1 MTKKI
6 VLASNNPG
14 KVREINQMLAGLHLS
29 VVPQSDFEV
38 TEIEE
43 TGLTFVENAI
53 LKARNAARFTQLAAI
68 ADDSGLEVDA
78 LHGVPGIYS
87 ARYAGPGADDKAN
100 LLKLL
105 EDIKNVPDEKR
116 GARFQCVLVYLRH
129 ELDPTPIICQGTW
142 EGRLLRAPVGDNGLG
157 YDPIFFVPTHNCS
170 SAQLPPEV
178 KNALSHRG
186 QALRTLVNLLG
197 HAHL

>member
-1 MTKKI
+1 MSRKI

-14 KVREINQMLAGLHLS
+14 KVREINQMLVGLPLS

-53 LKARNAARFTQLAAI
+53 LKARNAARFTGLAAI

-78 LHGVPGIYS
+78 LHGSPGIRS
-87 ARYAGPGADDKAN
+87 ARYAGPGAGDKAN

-105 EDIKNVPDEKR
+105 DDLKDVSDEKR
-116 GARFQCVLVYLRH
+116 TARFQCVMVYLRH
-129 ELDPTPIICQGTW
+129 ERDSTPILCQGTW
-142 EGRLLRAPVGDNGLG
+142 EGRILHAPVGENGFG
-157 YDPIFFVPTHNCS
+157 YDPVFFVPTHGCS

-186 QALRTLVNLLG
+186 QALRKLVAALG
-197 HAHL
+197 TAHL

>member
-1 MTKKI
+1 MSRKI
-6 VLASNNPG
+6 VLASNNAG

-38 TEIEE
+38 TEAEE

-78 LHGVPGIYS
+78 LHGAPGIYS
-87 ARYAGPGADDKAN
+87 ARYAGKGAGDKAN

-105 EDIKNVPDEKR
+105 DDLKNVPEEKR
-116 GARFQCVLVYLRH
+116 TARFQCAMVYLRH
-129 ELDPTPIICQGTW
+129 EFDPTPIICQGAW
-142 EGRLLRAPVGDNGLG
+142 EGRILHAPVGEHGFG
-157 YDPIFFVPTHNCS
+157 YDPVFFVPTHNCS

-186 QALRTLVNLLG
+186 QALRKLVTMLG
-197 HAHL
+197 TAHL

>member
-1 MTKKI
+1 MTRKI

-14 KVREINQMLAGLHLS
+14 KVREFNQLLAGLHLS

-38 TEIEE
+38 TEAEE

-78 LHGVPGIYS
+78 LHGAPGIYS
-87 ARYAGPGADDKAN
+87 ARYAGKGAGDKAN

-105 EDIKNVPDEKR
+105 DDIKSVPDVKR
-116 GARFQCVLVYLRH
+116 TARFQCVLVYLRH
-129 ELDPTPIICQGTW
+129 EFDPTPIICQGTW
-142 EGRLLRAPVGDNGLG
+142 EGRILHAPVGEHGFG
-157 YDPIFFVPTHNCS
+157 YDPVFFVPTHNCS

-178 KNALSHRG
+178 KNTLSHRG
-186 QALRTLVNLLG
+186 QALRKLVGTLG
-197 HAHL
+197 TAHL